1 VRLARQLRMCSRL
14 TRPKRPEPV
23 TSTIIM
29 TPATV
34 SGPRGF
40 GRLGH
45 MIAFIPACCY
55 RVKIRVFQL

>member
-1 VRLARQLRMCSRL
+1 
-14 TRPKRPEPV
+14 
-23 TSTIIM
+23 M